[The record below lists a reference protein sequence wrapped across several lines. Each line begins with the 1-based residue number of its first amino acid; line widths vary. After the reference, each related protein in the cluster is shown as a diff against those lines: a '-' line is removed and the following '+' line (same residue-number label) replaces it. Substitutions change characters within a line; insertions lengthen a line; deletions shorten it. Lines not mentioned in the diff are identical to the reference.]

1 MIWPQYFGTLNFF
14 QYFFH
19 ICSISSLRK
28 WIRSSL
34 PSTAIF
40 PWWSHHPSSGAGLT
54 PKDGFSGEAQKV
66 KKNGGF
72 TLDLLECT
80 TSFGNFQW
88 ENDDL

>member
-1 MIWPQYFGTLNFF
+1 LAT
-14 QYFFH
+14 YFFKK
-19 ICSISSLRK
+19 IISVPFLHFGSG
-28 WIRSSL
+28 
-34 PSTAIF
+34 
-40 PWWSHHPSSGAGLT
+40 SGALCQVRRFFRGGLIALHQVLT
-54 PKDGFSGEAQKV
+54 PKDGFSEAQKV